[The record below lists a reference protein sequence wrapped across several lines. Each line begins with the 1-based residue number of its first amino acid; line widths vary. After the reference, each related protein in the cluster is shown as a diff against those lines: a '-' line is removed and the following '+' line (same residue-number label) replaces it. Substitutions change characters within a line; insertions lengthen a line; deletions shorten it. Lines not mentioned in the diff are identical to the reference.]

1 MMWMQVTSRVQ
12 SALARPKGVVF
23 ARRTAA
29 PPHRRTAAP
38 PHRRTAAPP
47 HRRVDRAARRG
58 GRPAHFQGVDPHEVV
73 ELGFHAVG
81 DPQQQLSHT
90 LCQTTKSASESR
102 IERPRTRAV
111 RQSGQP
117 SQVAPRAP
125 LALVNHCNTLN

>member
-29 PPHRRTAAP
+29 PPHRRTAASTVP
-38 PHRRTAAPP
+38 REG
-47 HRRVDRAARRG
+47 VG
-58 GRPAHFQGVDPHEVV
+58 GRPISRVDPREVV

-90 LCQTTKSASESR
+90 LSNDQKCK
-102 IERPRTRAV
+102 
-111 RQSGQP
+111 
-117 SQVAPRAP
+117 
-125 LALVNHCNTLN
+125 